1 MAKEWSPKSTVDSTF
16 IGFKRENQVQSSSN
30 QNKNMRPQPEWNG
43 IWSNYP
49 TNSATKLK
57 RPIQFH
63 EGLRPPNGHKLNGL
77 QSQVTFGSRAMQ
89 SDLRLSPTDCREV
102 ERLQGISV
110 RARKPQQVC
119 SCFYMKQSA
128 RVELPSWELNS
139 ENRLA
144 YWWKPSRQI
153 PTCKFIGICICRW
166 FCIHHIPV
174 NIWDHCVKSCR

>member
-16 IGFKRENQVQSSSN
+16 IGFKWENQVQSSRN
-30 QNKNMRPQPEWNG
+30 QNKSTRPQPEWNG

-77 QSQVTFGSRAMQ
+77 QPRVAFGSRALQ
-89 SDLRLSPTDCREV
+89 SDLRLSPTDCREA
-102 ERLQGISV
+102 ERLQGILV
-110 RARKPQQVC
+110 RARKPQQAC
-119 SCFYMKQSA
+119 SCFHMKQSA
-128 RVELPSWELNS
+128 RMELPSWELNS

-144 YWWKPSRQI
+144 CWRKPSRYPPANSSGFVYVGDSVFTAFQ
-153 PTCKFIGICICRW
+153 
-166 FCIHHIPV
+166 
-174 NIWDHCVKSCR
+174 